1 MVFNPTNFLKLIKIM
16 KADSKVIAVLNDLV
30 HVNQDRTKCYEKAAD
45 EIRDPFEAE
54 FKTLFFQMADESRR
68 YSDVLSSA
76 VKSLG
81 GHELSDGIAPGEIY
95 EAWMDMRVSFSG
107 NDVLTSLQS
116 CECSDDAVLKAYKLA
131 INGKGNW
138 PTAVADLVV
147 NQFKSLK
154 ASHDM
159 VKRYRDDF
167 VEKVKFA

>member
-1 MVFNPTNFLKLIKIM
+1 M
-16 KADSKVIAVLNDLV
+16 KADSKVIATLNDLV

-68 YSDVLSSA
+68 YADALSSTMRTLEGQ
-76 VKSLG
+76 VLT
-81 GHELSDGIAPGEIY
+81 DGVAPGKIY
-95 EAWMDMRVSFSG
+95 EAWLDMRVSFSG

-131 INGKGNW
+131 IDGKANW

-147 NQFKSLK
+147 NQYKSLK